1 MTLNILRVRMV
12 QGSHLLV
19 ALVVLLATMYG
30 ITYFIYEYLW
40 YLSFFTL
47 ICGAIIASYL
57 VTMALTIHDVE
68 YPRDHIFALFVMT
81 EEERQGFFRY
91 AKKHP
96 EYRKKFGIYRL
107 IGYKLKEML

>member
-57 VTMALTIHDVE
+57 VTMALTIHDVT
-68 YPRDHIFALFVMT
+68 YPKDHTFALFVMT
-81 EEERQGFFRY
+81 EEERQGFFHY

-107 IGYKLKEML
+107 TGYKLKEMS

>member
-1 MTLNILRVRMV
+1 MTLNIIRVRIV
-12 QGSHLLV
+12 QVSYLLV
-19 ALVVLLATMYG
+19 ALAVLLVTMYG
-30 ITYFIYEYLW
+30 MVYFISEYLW

-57 VTMALTIHDVE
+57 VTMALTIHDVT
-68 YPRDHIFALFVMT
+68 YPKDHTFALFVMT
-81 EEERQGFFRY
+81 EEERQGFFHY

-107 IGYKLKEML
+107 TGYKLKEEK

>member
-12 QGSHLLV
+12 QGSCLLV
-19 ALVVLLATMYG
+19 ALAVLLVTMYG
-30 ITYFIYEYLW
+30 MVYFINEYVW

-57 VTMALTIHDVE
+57 VTMALSIHDVV
-68 YPRDHIFALFVMT
+68 YPRDHTFALFVMS
-81 EEERQGFFRY
+81 EEERQGFFHY
-91 AKKHP
+91 AKNHP

-107 IGYKLKEML
+107 TGYKLKELK

>member
-1 MTLNILRVRMV
+1 MTLNIVRVRIV

-19 ALVVLLATMYG
+19 ALAVLLATMYG

-40 YLSFFTL
+40 YMSFFTL

-57 VTMALTIHDVE
+57 VTMALAIHNVV
-68 YPRDHIFALFVMT
+68 YPKDHTFALFVMT
-81 EEERQGFFRY
+81 EEERQGFFHY
-91 AKKHP
+91 AEKHP

-107 IGYKLKEML
+107 TGYKLKEMS